1 MRAICKGLS
10 LLSQSSNRR
19 HCQSIGPPR
28 SPARRTY
35 SLRCY
40 KRELRGSLFLAGALF
55 LGASAS
61 WAGDGRMSGQRD
73 GDKPLD
79 GATQA
84 AVGRIVRQFQ
94 ETNHTPGVFVGIWSP
109 KGTFVSATGVADIAT
124 GKPLNADMQFKIASV
139 QKTFVGNLILQLVGE
154 GEVSLTDPISKWVA
168 GVPNGDQVT
177 IRQLLNHTSGLG
189 NGLDIPEVLAKVDTG
204 DCTLDFLLA
213 AGANE
218 PPVAAPG
225 MVWSYSN
232 YGYNLLARVVE
243 IVTSQTLNVAIQQRI
258 TVPLGLDR
266 TLLPTSGNGLSAP
279 FAHGYS
285 QTEVGLTQSPSASD
299 DATDIPGT
307 CLYGHGG
314 MVSTLSDMHVWS
326 EALGTGALLRPEVWR
341 EAKKLSVP
349 FVFTGDWNGPGRWR
363 YGPGFVA
370 SGGFIGGEGSFRGY
384 ESVTMYSPA
393 REATITV
400 VSTKQ
405 PNTITPAPMFQALAM
420 AIYGP
425 NIGFGLTPAEALQPN
440 SFSTVPL
447 TDTPAELAA
456 ISP

>member
-1 MRAICKGLS
+1 MRAVCKGLS
-10 LLSQSSNRR
+10 LLTQSLNRR
-19 HCQSIGPPR
+19 HCRAIDPPR
-28 SPARRTY
+28 IPARRTH
-35 SLRCY
+35 SSRCH
-40 KRELRGSLFLAGALF
+40 KRELGGSLFLAGALF

-61 WAGDGRMSGQRD
+61 WADDDRMAGQRTD
-73 GDKPLD
+73 DKPLD
-79 GATQA
+79 AATQT
-84 AVGRIVRQFQ
+84 AVEQIVRQFQ
-94 ETNHTPGVFVGIWSP
+94 ETNHTPGVLVGIWSP

-124 GKPLNADMQFKIASV
+124 GEPLFADMQFKIGSI
-139 QKTFVGNLILQLVGE
+139 QKTFVSTLILQLVGE

-189 NGLDIPEVLAKVDTG
+189 NGLDIPEVLARVPTG
-204 DCTLDFLLA
+204 DCTVDFLLA

-225 MVWSYSN
+225 TRWSYSN

-243 IVTSQTLNVAIQQRI
+243 IATSQTLSAAIQQRI

-266 TLLPTSGNGLSAP
+266 TLSPVSSSGLSVP

-285 QTEVGLTQSPSASD
+285 QEKIGLTQSPNASD
-299 DATDIPGT
+299 DATDMPAT
-307 CLYGHGG
+307 CLYGGGG
-314 MVSTLSDMHVWS
+314 MVSTLSDLHVWS
-326 EALGTGALLRPEVWR
+326 EALATGALLTPEVQR
-341 EAKKLSVP
+341 EAKKHLFP
-349 FVFTGDWNGPGRWR
+349 FVFPDGYNGPGRWR
-363 YGPGFVA
+363 QGLGFVV
-370 SGGFIGGEGSFRGY
+370 SGGFIGKEGSFAGY

-393 REATITV
+393 RETSITV

-405 PNTITPAPMFQALAM
+405 PNTITPPPMFQALAM

-425 NIGFGLTPAEALQPN
+425 DIGFGLTPAEALQPN
-440 SFSTVPL
+440 SFDTVPP
-447 TDTPAELAA
+447 TDTPPELAG

>member
-1 MRAICKGLS
+1 MMRNENK
-10 LLSQSSNRR
+10 RR
-19 HCQSIGPPR
+19 
-28 SPARRTY
+28 
-35 SLRCY
+35 
-40 KRELRGSLFLAGALF
+40 LRGSLFLAGALF

-61 WAGDGRMSGQRD
+61 WAGDGRMSGQRS

-79 GATQA
+79 AATQT
-84 AVGRIVRQFQ
+84 AVEQIVRQFQ
-94 ETNHTPGVFVGIWSP
+94 ETNHTPGVLVGIWSP

-124 GKPLNADMQFKIASV
+124 GEPLNADMQFKIASI
-139 QKTFVGNLILQLVGE
+139 QKTFVSTIILQLVGE

-189 NGLDIPEVLAKVDTG
+189 NGMDIPEVLARLDAG

-225 MVWSYSN
+225 TLWSYSN

-243 IVTSQTLNVAIQQRI
+243 IVTGQTLSVAIQQRI

-266 TLLPTSGNGLSAP
+266 TLLPTSGNGLSVP
-279 FAHGYS
+279 FTHGYS
-285 QTEVGLTQSPSASD
+285 QGEIGLTQSPSASD
-299 DATDIPGT
+299 DATDIPAP

-326 EALGTGALLRPEVWR
+326 EALGTGALLKPEVWR
-341 EAKKLSVP
+341 EAKKHLIP
-349 FVFTGDWNGPGRWR
+349 FVFPDGWNGPGRWR
-363 YGPGFVA
+363 YGLGFVV
-370 SGGFIGGEGSFRGY
+370 SGGFIGKEGSFPGY
-384 ESVTMYSPA
+384 EAITMYSPA
-393 REATITV
+393 RETTITV

-405 PNTITPAPMFQALAM
+405 PNTITPSPMFQALAM

-425 NIGFGLTPAEALQPN
+425 DIGFGLTPAEALQPN
-440 SFSTVPL
+440 SFGTVPP
-447 TDTPAELAA
+447 TETPAELEG